1 MNIAIVLAAGS
12 GTRFGGSIPKQFL
25 DLDGRTIVEHSI
37 DTFQQSSLIDEIA
50 VVVHPDYIGHMRQ
63 IASQRQ
69 WSKLHDI
76 IAGGSERYHSS
87 LNAINNFVQRLAPSD
102 CDKTNLIIHD
112 AARPWISSEIID
124 RVALALTDHEAVAVG
139 IPCTDT
145 IWQTAEDDEQ
155 HIRHIPPRSQMWRA
169 QTPQAFRLS
178 LLQKAY
184 QKGLCDPRFAATDD
198 CGVVLRY
205 CPEVPI
211 LIVEGSENNRK
222 ITFAD
227 DL

>member
-1 MNIAIVLAAGS
+1 MNIAVVLAGGS
-12 GTRFGGSIPKQFL
+12 GSRFGGGMPKQFL
-25 DLDGRTIVEHSI
+25 DLDGRTVVEHSI
-37 DTFQQSSLIDEIA
+37 DVFEQSAVIDEIA
-50 VVVHPDYIGHMRQ
+50 VVVHPDYCDLMRG
-63 IASQRQ
+63 IAERRG
-69 WSKLHDI
+69 WTKLKEI
-76 IAGGSERYHSS
+76 IHGGNERYLSS
-87 LNAINNFVQRLAPSD
+87 LHAIDTYANRFGVSMENH
-102 CDKTNLIIHD
+102 NIILHD
-112 AARPWISSEIID
+112 AARPWFSEEIID
-124 RVALALTDHEAVAVG
+124 RTVSELLDHEAVAVG

-145 IWQTAEDDEQ
+145 IWQSSADAVAPC
-155 HIRHIPPRSQMWRA
+155 IKSVPPRSLMWRA

-178 LLQKAY
+178 LIHRAYHIGLQ
-184 QKGLCDPRFAATDD
+184 QSDFAATDD

>member
-1 MNIAIVLAAGS
+1 MNIAIVLAAGN

-25 DLDGRTIVEHSI
+25 DLDGRTVVEHSI
-37 DTFQQSSLIDEIA
+37 DTFQQSPHIDEMA
-50 VVVHPDYIGHMRQ
+50 VVVHPDYIDHMRQ
-63 IASQRQ
+63 IATQRQ

-102 CDKTNLIIHD
+102 CNKTNLIIHD
-112 AARPWISSEIID
+112 AARPWILSEIID
-124 RVALALTDHEAVAVG
+124 RVALALKDHEAVAVG

-145 IWQTAEDDEQ
+145 IWQTAENDEKYI
-155 HIRHIPPRSQMWRA
+155 HNIPPRSQMWRA